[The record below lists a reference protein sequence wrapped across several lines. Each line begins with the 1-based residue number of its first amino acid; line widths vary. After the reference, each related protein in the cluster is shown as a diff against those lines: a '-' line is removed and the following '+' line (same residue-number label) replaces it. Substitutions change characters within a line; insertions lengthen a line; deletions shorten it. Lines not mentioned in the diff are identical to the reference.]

1 MLARQYRV
9 ALAALTLLAVVR
21 SATASI
27 YKRASGV
34 TSDASGIDGQTFDY
48 IVVGA
53 GLTGVT
59 VAARL
64 AENSALKVLLVEVGG
79 DDRTNPNVYDIY
91 KYSVAFNGP
100 LDWAWPTDQGKTI
113 HGSAII
119 GPLDSLVDSDTI
131 CLVERHLV
139 AALLSMAVRGHEG

>member
-100 LDWAWPTDQGKTI
+100 LDWAWPTDQGKVI
-113 HGSAII
+113 HGSVIVGA
-119 GPLDSLVDSDTI
+119 LDDSIYSDTVY
-131 CLVERHLV
+131 LVERPLV
-139 AALLSMAVRGHEG
+139 AAPPSMAVRGHEG